1 MDMHGSGVA
10 DEYFGWHRFGGEQST
25 GSIAT
30 FAFAYW
36 HPLTYGFGTMKDH
49 L

>member
-1 MDMHGSGVA
+1 MEVELQMSTLVDITL
-10 DEYFGWHRFGGEQST
+10 EEQST

-30 FAFAYW
+30 FAFMYW
-36 HPLTYGFGTMKDH
+36 HPLTYGFGTMKDP

>member
-1 MDMHGSGVA
+1 MEVELQMSTLVDITL
-10 DEYFGWHRFGGEQST
+10 EEQST

-30 FAFAYW
+30 FAFVYW
-36 HPLTYGFGTMKDH
+36 HPLTYGFGMMKDH

>member
-1 MDMHGSGVA
+1 MEVELQMSTLVDITL
-10 DEYFGWHRFGGEQST
+10 EEQST

-30 FAFAYW
+30 FAFKYW
-36 HPLTYGFGTMKDH
+36 HPLTYSFGKTKDH